1 MGLKKWLRRISMS
14 AGRTARRPAEHDVF
28 TRGFEEIIKD
38 LIGTTG
44 CIAAASVD
52 GLCIR
57 AGAFQGNAVK
67 IGEVGINDRYVCC
80 SA

>member
-1 MGLKKWLRRISMS
+1 MVAPDLDVSR
-14 AGRTARRPAEHDVF
+14 GRTAGRPAEQDVF
-28 TRGFEEIIKD
+28 TRSFEEIIKD

-57 AGAFQGNAVK
+57 AGTFQGNAVK